1 MSSIL
6 KPPKMP
12 IQTPSATAPINV
24 DSATDQKKKLKT
36 PPGRSNALL
45 GGLQNALKKRLAE

>member
-1 MSSIL
+1 MSSVFN
-6 KPPKMP
+6 PPKMP
-12 IQTPSATAPINV
+12 TPTPSATAPINV

>member
-45 GGLQNALKKRLAE
+45 GGLQTALKKRLAE